1 MVKKCITEEPPKK
14 IAALEPLDNHHLNAA
29 EGWLALGDLS
39 EAHDELKKMSLECR
53 FHPRV
58 LLVRWEICAQQQLWE
73 GARVIAQGMVT
84 LVPDD
89 PSGWINRSVALH
101 ALKRTPEA
109 WQSLLP
115 AADKFTDNPLV
126 PYNLAC
132 YAAQLGRFEE
142 SNQWLEK
149 AMALDSDK
157 RLKFIAV
164 KDPDLQPLWQ
174 HFAASK
180 PQSSSENN

>member
-1 MVKKCITEEPPKK
+1 MVKKCIIEDLGRKARVL
-14 IAALEPLDNHHLNAA
+14 AAPDSHHLDAA

-39 EAHDELKKMSLECR
+39 GAHDELKKMSLRCR

-115 AADKFTDNPLV
+115 AADKFANNPLV
-126 PYNLAC
+126 AYNLAC
-132 YAAQLGRFEE
+132 YAAQLGRFKEA
-142 SNQWLEK
+142 NQWLEK
-149 AMALDSDK
+149 SMSLDTDK
-157 RLKFIAV
+157 RLKWISV
-164 KDPDLQPLWQ
+164 KDPDLHPLWE
-174 HFAASK
+174 HFAATK
-180 PQSSSENN
+180 PEVSFDN

>member
-1 MVKKCITEEPPKK
+1 MVKKCIGDEPANAPPP
-14 IAALEPLDNHHLNAA
+14 IEAPDHHHLNAA

-39 EAHDELKKMSLECR
+39 EAHTELKKISLACR

-73 GARVIAQGMVT
+73 GARVIAHGLVT
-84 LVPDD
+84 LVPEEA
-89 PSGWINRSVALH
+89 SGWINRSVSLH

-115 AADKFTDNPLV
+115 AIDKFPENALV

-132 YAAQLGRFEE
+132 YAAQLGRFVE

-149 AMALDSDK
+149 AIALDGDK
-157 RLKFIAV
+157 KLKWIAV
-164 KDPDLQPLWQ
+164 KDPDLQPLWE
-174 HFAASK
+174 HYAIAK
-180 PQSSSENN
+180 KEPSSPN

>member
-1 MVKKCITEEPPKK
+1 MVKKCITEDAR
-14 IAALEPLDNHHLNAA
+14 AAVLEPLDNHHLNSA
-29 EGWLALGDLS
+29 EGWLALGDLT
-39 EAHDELKKMSLECR
+39 EAHDALKKMSLQCR

-58 LLVRWEICAQQQLWE
+58 LLLRWEICAQQQMWE

-109 WQSLLP
+109 WESLLP
-115 AADKFTDNPLV
+115 AAEKFTENALV
-126 PYNLAC
+126 AYNLAC
-132 YAAQLGRFEE
+132 YAAQLGWFETANE
-142 SNQWLEK
+142 WLDK
-149 AMALDSDK
+149 AMTLDSEK

-164 KDPDLQPLWQ
+164 KDPDLEPLWK
-174 HFAASK
+174 HFAAIK
-180 PQSSSENN
+180 PQNSTAN